1 MIIFYNR
8 KRASLNLDDA
18 LLYFGLAGITLWE
31 GFHFYGLLFEKNREP
46 IHFIHG
52 MLGLF
57 EDITQTVILVSVR
70 RLSSRDDT
78 NARAITNMSLFLL
91 ATNLTLWIQNSFY
104 IGQQLENPG
113 EHHDTLEERLGTF
126 ANILNPI
133 IIFFRFHSATC
144 CYQMWVIFSHTN
156 VIEN

>member
-31 GFHFYGLLFEKNREP
+31 GFHFYGLLFAKNREP
-46 IHFIHG
+46 IHFVHG
-52 MLGLF
+52 MLALI

-113 EHHDTLEERLGTF
+113 EHQNILEIRLGTF

-133 IIFFRFHSATC
+133 TIFFRFHSAAC